1 MNSGESGGGVS
12 SPLLLCWREECE
24 GEGEGEGEGEDEG
37 GLDEC
42 AHAHVWVLLRMHLTT
57 PTHSCTHVTHH
68 VVDHGCFERI
78 LVGAGPAHHLGD
90 AVQPSRRDGQEGP
103 LDLFNVVQGRH
114 HS

>member
-1 MNSGESGGGVS
+1 MHMH
-12 SPLLLCWREECE
+12 
-24 GEGEGEGEGEDEG
+24 
-37 GLDEC
+37 GL
-42 AHAHVWVLLRMHLTT
+42 LLRMHLTT
-57 PTHSCTHVTHH
+57 PSIHVTYH

-90 AVQPSRRDGQEGP
+90 AVQPSRRDGEEGP